1 MKDGG
6 TRGIINFVKSN
17 RIENIDV
24 NLIWTSLLIINVIP
38 LPPSLPLS
46 LHPQH
51 FNWTIILP
59 QSPAKNTAVRSL
71 QVHGCLNKTQPNS
84 RKSRD
89 EGGESNRAGKAGW
102 HWAPNICHLW
112 SPLRLA
118 SPHIVS
124 SPLLAFLAF
133 LSQSGELGAEY
144 SRSNGLSPVWG
155 DWKVWSQQLLL
166 FLPDPGPD
174 DSQPGRP
181 DWQCRV
187 KLITENIRHFN

>member
-1 MKDGG
+1 ML
-6 TRGIINFVKSN
+6 S
-17 RIENIDV
+17 
-24 NLIWTSLLIINVIP
+24 
-38 LPPSLPLS
+38 PSLP

-59 QSPAKNTAVRSL
+59 QSPAKNTAVRGL

-84 RKSRD
+84 RKSRV

-118 SPHIVS
+118 SYSLQSTTGISGISHWERRVGGGIQSVQWIIS
-124 SPLLAFLAF
+124 SERRLKGLKPTIIIYSAR
-133 LSQSGELGAEY
+133 SSSWWQSA
-144 SRSNGLSPVWG
+144 
-155 DWKVWSQQLLL
+155 
-166 FLPDPGPD
+166 
-174 DSQPGRP
+174 RP
-181 DWQCRV
+181 AIV